1 MDTGMSIRTV
11 VNGNGEKFIS
21 ITDLRLFILQ
31 AIIDNKVDVDGSAKE
46 TLGLLNE
53 TLVNIQK
60 G

>member
-31 AIIDNKVDVDGSAKE
+31 AIIDNKVDGSAKE